1 MARPN
6 PPPSR
11 LDRLKLQRAQVDAKI
26 KALEARNRTQSR
38 KDDTRRKIITGALA
52 LEHMQRHEAF
62 AETMLDLLDRFV
74 TRPQDRALFDLPPLP
89 ATDQDNEQTATG
101 AFAASS
107 GQG

>member
-62 AETMLDLLDRFV
+62 AETMMYLGAGTSAHTTFEYVQSVL
-74 TRPQDRALFDLPPLP
+74 RAPPKV
-89 ATDQDNEQTATG
+89 
-101 AFAASS
+101 
-107 GQG
+107 